1 MRFHLKFKSCL
12 VKPTPSF
19 CHLVSGYPVVSN
31 NEDDISGDMRGGVKE
46 MGEVPRQFFGHFDQ
60 GFSDTSHESYRVGKK
75 HVWCTFV
82 NAISLSRNK
91 KLSPAPF

>member
-12 VKPTPSF
+12 IKPTPSF
-19 CHLVSGYPVVSN
+19 FHLVSGYPVLSN

-60 GFSDTSHESYRVGKK
+60 GFSDHMNLTGSEKSMFGV
-75 HVWCTFV
+75 
-82 NAISLSRNK
+82 LSST
-91 KLSPAPF
+91 LYH